1 VTRAAVLRGIGSYL
15 PSRAVSNQELAEHLE
30 TSDAWIRTR
39 TGIGQRFVVQP
50 GESTSDL
57 AVHAGRAALDD
68 AGLDEVAAVIVATA
82 TPDYSCPAT
91 APAVAARLG
100 LGGVGAF
107 DVGAV
112 CSGFIY
118 ALAVAHG
125 LVTGG
130 VVSSVLVIGA
140 DCFSTITDPADR
152 TTRAIFG
159 DGAGAMVLTAGE
171 RDEPGAVLGFELGSD
186 GSREELIIVPG
197 GGARQRSGTRVEDV
211 APYFAMQGKAV
222 FMQAVLN
229 MAKSCQAVLDQLGW
243 RPDQV
248 DHLVPHQA
256 NSRILAATAEQLGLP
271 PERVVSNIAEVGNTV
286 AASVPLAL
294 HDALRA
300 GRLRPEQR
308 VLLTAFGGG
317 LTWGAAALTWP
328 HPAAGQ
334 RNS

>member
-1 VTRAAVLRGIGSYL
+1 MSTAGVIRGIGSYL
-15 PSRAVSNQELAEHLE
+15 PPRAISNTELSEQLD
-30 TSDAWIRTR
+30 TSDEWIRSR
-39 TGIGQRFVVQP
+39 TGISQRFAVESGQ
-50 GESTSDL
+50 STSDL
-57 AVHAGRAALDD
+57 AVEAGRAALAH
-68 AGLDEVAAVIVATA
+68 AGLEHVDAVVVATA

-100 LGGVGAF
+100 LADVGAF

-112 CSGFIY
+112 CSGFVY

-125 LVTGG
+125 LIAGQVAA
-130 VVSSVLVIGA
+130 SVLVIGA

-159 DGAGAMVLTAGE
+159 DGAGALVLTAG
-171 RDEPGAVLGFELGSD
+171 DSAEPGALLGFELGSD
-186 GSREELIIVPG
+186 GSREELIVVEA
-197 GGARQRSGTRVEDV
+197 GGARQRSGGLPAD
-211 APYFAMQGKAV
+211 ASPYFAMQGKAV

-229 MAKSCQAVLDQLGW
+229 MAKSSQAVLDRLGW

-248 DHLVPHQA
+248 DHLVAHQA

-271 PERVVSNIAEVGNTV
+271 TDRVVSNIARVGNTV
-286 AASVPLAL
+286 AASIPLAL
-294 HDALRA
+294 HDALRS
-300 GRLRPEQR
+300 GELRPDAR

-328 HPAAGQ
+328 RLRPEPKK
-334 RNS
+334 